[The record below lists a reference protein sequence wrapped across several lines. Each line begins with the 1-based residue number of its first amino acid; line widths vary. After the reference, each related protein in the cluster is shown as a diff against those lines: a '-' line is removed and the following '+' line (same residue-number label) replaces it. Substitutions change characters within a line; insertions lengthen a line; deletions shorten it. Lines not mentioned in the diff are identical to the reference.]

1 MMMLV
6 KLYVNGYYQ
15 GVQSKSRI
23 TSEDQFTFTGLNVQS
38 GDSLDVDVVFAAMAS
53 GWFEVSW
60 IDAYFLYV
68 AFICP

>member
-15 GVQSKSRI
+15 GVQSKSSI

-38 GDSLDVDVVFAAMAS
+38 GESLDVDVIFTAMAS

-60 IDAYFLYV
+60 IDAYFSSV
-68 AFICP
+68 AFISP